1 MKTSKRLL
9 SILLMLTMLLSMF
22 TVMAAAAD
30 PCTHPN
36 MEDVAYKAPTC
47 TTDGCYAHKHC
58 PECGKD
64 FDKLGEPFYGT
75 VVIEKDPDA
84 HGNNLVPVKENP
96 ATCVAEGTQAY
107 YHCNA
112 CSKNFSDAA
121 GNNEITDLATVK
133 IPATG
138 HDKEFHA
145 AKDATCKTEGNIPYY
160 LCKNCNKKF
169 VDEAMTDEVPF
180 GAVTIICDPTNH
192 EDLKLVEAKAA
203 TCTKDGN
210 EAYYHCDA
218 CNKNFSDAAGR
229 NEIRDLTSVKI
240 SATGH
245 KLVQV
250 EGKDATCVHKGC
262 WAHQKCLECGQL
274 FNKLGEPWSGTTE
287 IEKDPTN
294 HEKLENVEAK
304 APTCTETGM
313 TAGSKCSACGVVL
326 KKQEVIPALGHD
338 LEHVAA
344 KEPTKTAT
352 GNIEY
357 WHCKRCDKYF
367 SDADGKN
374 EIKQADTVI
383 PQLKEEKHTLTI
395 AVEKVDGVVPGEV
408 QYAGKPYEMLEGL
421 QKGETRE
428 LTAVAKSGYQF
439 KEWKI
444 NGASVSDLKK
454 ATTTVTMD
462 DTDATITAEFVKK
475 TAPVDTFKLT
485 VEQVGDHG
493 TFKIRKKLDNGKW
506 GNWWTAADDGY
517 TSTEISNLKKGTSYQ
532 IKAVPGTNYE
542 ASWKVN
548 NKTATVDNDI
558 YTATINKNDISVEI
572 TFTKIDTKNLKLSVD
587 LDERHGKLK
596 YYDDD
601 EEKWVT
607 YDDEY
612 WTLSKG
618 DKVEFKAVPDS
629 GYKAVWQLGSGSK
642 TSATYY
648 DVTYRDMDGKNRTL
662 HVDFVKKSSSDVDDY
677 PTLTFDITGGKH
689 GTVYRGTREYEDGD
703 VISIKKN
710 DKMTFKAKADK
721 GYVAVWT
728 YKGDTYVGD
737 EYTVKMGANDAKLYV
752 EFMDKD
758 DIRLTE
764 LPFRDVS
771 KRDWYYDDV
780 VYVYRKGYM
789 DGMSSTRFG
798 GELNTTRGQIVTILW
813 RLTGEPRATK
823 RNPFT
828 DVSSSQYYYDA
839 ISWAYDAGVVDG
851 FDAHTFKPDQN
862 VTREQLAAI
871 LYRYAK
877 YMNLSTSGSAYLAK
891 YTDADKIANWA
902 YDAMAWANYR
912 GLINGTSAT
921 RIDPKGYATRAQI
934 AAILHRFAVEY
945 GA

>member
-1 MKTSKRLL
+1 
-9 SILLMLTMLLSMF
+9 MLTMLLSMF
-22 TVMAAAAD
+22 TVMASAD
-30 PCTHPN
+30 DP
-36 MEDVAYKAPTC
+36 EDLCMHVDEEFN
-47 TTDGCYAHKHC
+47 TT
-58 PECGKD
+58 
-64 FDKLGEPFYGT
+64 FT
-75 VVIEKDPDA
+75 I
-84 HGNNLVPVKENP
+84 
-96 ATCVAEGTQAY
+96 
-107 YHCNA
+107 
-112 CSKNFSDAA
+112 
-121 GNNEITDLATVK
+121 
-133 IPATG
+133 
-138 HDKEFHA
+138 FHA
-145 AKDATCKTEGNIPYY
+145 AATATCFQEGHVAYY
-160 LCKNCNKKF
+160 ECKMCPAEAIYDESSGKF
-169 VDEAMTDEVPF
+169 VVQTN
-180 GAVTIICDPTNH
+180 GVTKAKDPTNH
-192 EDLKLVEAKAA
+192 GGKLPKTPAQEPTCGASGNYEYYYCSGCNKYFKDEDGKNPFNGDVVRPATGKHTLEPVAAKDP
-203 TCTKDGN
+203 TCTKDGY
-210 EAYYHCDA
+210 EAYWVCSG
-218 CNKNFSDAAGR
+218 CKQKFSDAEG
-229 NEIRDLTSVKI
+229 KI
-240 SATGH
+240 KIDAPKVIEATGH
-245 KLVQV
+245 KIVPV
-250 EGKDATCVHKGC
+250 RGNPATCTDKGVKD
-262 WAHQKCLECGQL
+262 HYECARTGCGAL
-274 FNKLGEPWSGTTE
+274 FEDEAGTKPLTDKDVE
-287 IEKDPTN
+287 I
-294 HEKLENVEAK
+294 
-304 APTCTETGM
+304 
-313 TAGSKCSACGVVL
+313 SAT
-326 KKQEVIPALGHD
+326 GHD

-367 SDADGKN
+367 SDKDATA
-374 EIKQADTVI
+374 EIRKEDTVI

-395 AVEKVDGVVPGEV
+395 AVEKVNGAVPGEV

-444 NGASVSDLKK
+444 NGASVSDSKK

-462 DTDATITAEFVKK
+462 DTDATITAVFEK
-475 TAPVDTFKLT
+475 TATPVRYKLEIDRNNT
-485 VEQVGDHG
+485 KGSIEYRTWFGNKWSRWYTIEKNEYPLAIQGLQKGD
-493 TFKIRKKLDNGKW
+493 KI
-506 GNWWTAADDGY
+506 
-517 TSTEISNLKKGTSYQ
+517 Q
-532 IKAVPGTNYE
+532 IKAY
-542 ASWKVN
+542 
-548 NKTATVDNDI
+548 
-558 YTATINKNDISVEI
+558 
-572 TFTKIDTKNLKLSVD
+572 
-587 LDERHGKLK
+587 
-596 YYDDD
+596 
-601 EEKWVT
+601 
-607 YDDEY
+607 
-612 WTLSKG
+612 
-618 DKVEFKAVPDS
+618 PDS
-629 GYKAVWQLGSGSK
+629 GCVATWMIDRVIETVKDNTYTVTIDDADVSVYVMFQKKVNSDRELDLDISGWKYGEIEYRVNSGKKHTLTSNSYPFTLAEGDKITFYIDADSGYTAKWNLDKDSKSYSDEFTVRYKDIDEDGS
-642 TSATYY
+642 
-648 DVTYRDMDGKNRTL
+648 TL
-662 HVDFVKKSSSDVDDY
+662 HISFVKKSTIVDNDY

-737 EYTVKMGANDAKLYV
+737 EYTVKMGSKDAKLYV

-851 FDAHTFKPDQN
+851 FDARTFKPDQN

-891 YTDADKIANWA
+891 YKDADKIANWA

>member
-22 TVMAAAAD
+22 TVMASAAAA
-30 PCTHPN
+30 PCDGLHG
-36 MEDVAYKAPTC
+36 EADVEAGTAKEYPKRDATCKEGATPEYWECLKCGEYFWFDGNGKC
-47 TTDGCYAHKHC
+47 TTSPTA
-58 PECGKD
+58 PAATGK
-64 FDKLGEPFYGT
+64 
-75 VVIEKDPDA
+75 PDA
-84 HGNNLVPVKENP
+84 TKHQLRQVE
-96 ATCVAEGTQAY
+96 
-107 YHCNA
+107 
-112 CSKNFSDAA
+112 
-121 GNNEITDLATVK
+121 
-133 IPATG
+133 
-138 HDKEFHA
+138 
-145 AKDATCKTEGNIPYY
+145 AKDATCKEQGNIPYVICDVCGNMWRDMTLKDQITVVNTPIDTSKHKY
-160 LCKNCNKKF
+160 VPVAEKEETCTEDGNAAYSKCSVCGQVIDAEGKK
-169 VDEAMTDEVPF
+169 TDLL
-180 GAVTIICDPTNH
+180 AVTYP
-192 EDLKLVEAKAA
+192 KLGHKIVPARGNPA
-203 TCTKDGN
+203 TCTDKGVKDHYECARCGA
-210 EAYYHCDA
+210 EFADAYGKTPFTD
-218 CNKNFSDAAGR
+218 KEIPAAGHQ
-229 NEIRDLTSVKI
+229 LTETK
-240 SATGH
+240 A
-245 KLVQV
+245 V
-250 EGKDATCVHKGC
+250 E
-262 WAHQKCLECGQL
+262 
-274 FNKLGEPWSGTTE
+274 
-287 IEKDPTN
+287 
-294 HEKLENVEAK
+294 
-304 APTCTETGM
+304 PTCTENGTKAYW
-313 TAGSKCSACGVVL
+313 TCSVC
-326 KKQEVIPALGHD
+326 KKMFSDKKGTQEIERPETISALGHD

-367 SDADGKN
+367 SDKDGTT
-374 EIKQADTVI
+374 EIQKEDTVI
-383 PQLKEEKHTLTI
+383 PQLKEEKHVLTI
-395 AVEKVDGVVPGEV
+395 NVPKVDNKV
-408 QYAGKPYEMLEGL
+408 AGTVTYEGAELPKLEGL
-421 QKGETRE
+421 QNGDTRT
-428 LTAVAKSGYQF
+428 LVAEAKDGYEF
-439 KEWKI
+439 LKWEVT
-444 NGASVSDLKK
+444 GATVSSDTNT
-454 ATTTVTMD
+454 TTTVKMG
-462 DTDATITAEFVKK
+462 DTDATITAKFVKK

-506 GNWWTAADDGY
+506 GDWWTAADDGY

-710 DKMTFKAKADK
+710 DKMTFKAKTDK

-877 YMNLSTSGSAYLAK
+877 YMNLSTGGSAYLAK
-891 YTDADKIANWA
+891 YRDADKIANWA

>member
-1 MKTSKRLL
+1 
-9 SILLMLTMLLSMF
+9 MLTMLLSMF
-22 TVMAAAAD
+22 TVMASAD
-30 PCTHPN
+30 DP
-36 MEDVAYKAPTC
+36 EDLCMHVDEEFN
-47 TTDGCYAHKHC
+47 TT
-58 PECGKD
+58 
-64 FDKLGEPFYGT
+64 FT
-75 VVIEKDPDA
+75 I
-84 HGNNLVPVKENP
+84 
-96 ATCVAEGTQAY
+96 
-107 YHCNA
+107 
-112 CSKNFSDAA
+112 
-121 GNNEITDLATVK
+121 
-133 IPATG
+133 
-138 HDKEFHA
+138 FHA
-145 AKDATCKTEGNIPYY
+145 AATATCFQEGHVAYY
-160 LCKNCNKKF
+160 ECKMCPAEAIYDESSGKF
-169 VDEAMTDEVPF
+169 VVQTN
-180 GAVTIICDPTNH
+180 GVTKAKDPTNH
-192 EDLKLVEAKAA
+192 GGKLPKTPAQEPTCGASGNYEYYYCSGCNKYFKDEDGKNPFNGDVVRPATGKHTLEPVAAKDP
-203 TCTKDGN
+203 TCTKDGY
-210 EAYYHCDA
+210 EAYWVCSG
-218 CNKNFSDAAGR
+218 CKQKFSDAEG
-229 NEIRDLTSVKI
+229 KI
-240 SATGH
+240 KIDAPKVIEATGH
-245 KLVQV
+245 KIVPV
-250 EGKDATCVHKGC
+250 RGNPATCTDKGVKD
-262 WAHQKCLECGQL
+262 HYECARTGCGAL
-274 FNKLGEPWSGTTE
+274 FEDEAGTKPLTDKDVE
-287 IEKDPTN
+287 I
-294 HEKLENVEAK
+294 
-304 APTCTETGM
+304 
-313 TAGSKCSACGVVL
+313 SAT
-326 KKQEVIPALGHD
+326 GHD

-367 SDADGKN
+367 SDKDATA
-374 EIKQADTVI
+374 EIRKEDTVI

-395 AVEKVDGVVPGEV
+395 AVEKVNGAVPGEV
-408 QYAGKPYEMLEGL
+408 QYDGKPYEMLEGL

-444 NGASVSDLKK
+444 NGASVSDSKK

-462 DTDATITAEFVKK
+462 DTAATITAVFE
-475 TAPVDTFKLT
+475 
-485 VEQVGDHG
+485 
-493 TFKIRKKLDNGKW
+493 
-506 GNWWTAADDGY
+506 
-517 TSTEISNLKKGTSYQ
+517 
-532 IKAVPGTNYE
+532 
-542 ASWKVN
+542 
-548 NKTATVDNDI
+548 KTATPAE
-558 YTATINKNDISVEI
+558 YKL
-572 TFTKIDTKNLKLSVD
+572 KIDRNNTKGSISFRTKTGNRWGSWTTIKAKDYPYAIKDLKT
-587 LDERHGKLK
+587 G
-596 YYDDD
+596 
-601 EEKWVT
+601 T
-607 YDDEY
+607 
-612 WTLSKG
+612 
-618 DKVEFKAVPDS
+618 KVQIQATPDS
-629 GYKAVWQLGSGSK
+629 GYVATWMIDRVIETVKDNTYTVTIDDADVSVYVMFQKKISSDRELDLDISGWKHGEIKYRVNNGTKYTLKSSDYPFTLEEGDKITFYIDADSDYTAKWNLDKESKSYSDEFTVRYKDIDEDGS
-642 TSATYY
+642 
-648 DVTYRDMDGKNRTL
+648 TL
-662 HVDFVKKSSSDVDDY
+662 HISFVKKSTIVDNDY

-689 GTVYRGTREYEDGD
+689 GTVYRGTREYEHGD

-851 FDAHTFKPDQN
+851 FDAYTFKPDQN

-891 YTDADKIANWA
+891 YRDADKIANWA

>member
-1 MKTSKRLL
+1 MKKSKRLL
-9 SILLMLTMLLSMF
+9 SILLMLTMLVSMF
-22 TVMAAAAD
+22 TVMASAAD
-30 PCTHPN
+30 PCSH
-36 MEDVAYKAPTC
+36 
-47 TTDGCYAHKHC
+47 
-58 PECGKD
+58 
-64 FDKLGEPFYGT
+64 
-75 VVIEKDPDA
+75 
-84 HGNNLVPVKENP
+84 EN
-96 ATCVAEGTQAY
+96 
-107 YHCNA
+107 
-112 CSKNFSDAA
+112 
-121 GNNEITDLATVK
+121 
-133 IPATG
+133 
-138 HDKEFHA
+138 KEFYA
-145 AKDATCKTEGNIPYY
+145 AKDATCKTKGNIQYY
-160 LCKNCNKKF
+160 LCKDCGKKF
-169 VDEAMTDEVPF
+169 LNEAMTDEVPF
-180 GAVTIICDPTNH
+180 GAVTISCDPSNH
-192 EDLKLVEAKAA
+192 EDLQPVAAKAA
-203 TCTKDGN
+203 TCVDDGN
-210 EAYYHCDA
+210 QAYYHCYA
-218 CNKNFSDAAGR
+218 CNKNFSDAAGS
-229 NEIRDLTSVKI
+229 NEITDLTSVKI
-240 SATGH
+240 PATGH
-245 KLVQV
+245 TLVQV
-250 EGKDATCVHKGC
+250 EGKAATCVHKGC

-304 APTCTETGM
+304 APTCTETGL

-383 PQLKEEKHTLTI
+383 PQLKEEKYTLTI
-395 AVEKVDGVVPGEV
+395 AVEKVNGAVPGEV

-444 NGASVSDLKK
+444 NGASVSDSKK

-462 DTDATITAEFVKK
+462 DTNATITAVFEK
-475 TAPVDTFKLT
+475 TTTPARYKLEIDRNNT
-485 VEQVGDHG
+485 KGSIEYRTWFGNKWSRWYTIEKNEYPLAIQGLQKGD
-493 TFKIRKKLDNGKW
+493 KI
-506 GNWWTAADDGY
+506 
-517 TSTEISNLKKGTSYQ
+517 Q
-532 IKAVPGTNYE
+532 IKAY
-542 ASWKVN
+542 
-548 NKTATVDNDI
+548 
-558 YTATINKNDISVEI
+558 
-572 TFTKIDTKNLKLSVD
+572 
-587 LDERHGKLK
+587 
-596 YYDDD
+596 
-601 EEKWVT
+601 
-607 YDDEY
+607 
-612 WTLSKG
+612 
-618 DKVEFKAVPDS
+618 PDS
-629 GYKAVWQLGSGSK
+629 GCVATWMIDRVIETVKDNTYTVTIDDADVSVYIMFQKKVNSDRELNLDISGWKHGEIKYRVNNGTKYTLKSSDYPFTLEEGDKITFYIDADSGYTAKWNLDKDSKSYSDEFTVRYKDIDEDGS
-642 TSATYY
+642 
-648 DVTYRDMDGKNRTL
+648 TL
-662 HVDFVKKSSSDVDDY
+662 HISFVKKSTIVDNDY

-689 GTVYRGTREYEDGD
+689 GTVYRGTREYEHGD

-851 FDAHTFKPDQN
+851 FDAYTFKPDQN

-891 YTDADKIANWA
+891 YRDADKIANWA

>member
-22 TVMAAAAD
+22 TVMASADEPEEPCMHVDEEGNTTFTIFHAAATAT
-30 PCTHPN
+30 CFQEGH
-36 MEDVAYKAPTC
+36 VAYYECKMCPAEAIYDESIGRYEVQPNGVTKAKDPNNHGGKLPKTPAQEPTC
-47 TTDGCYAHKHC
+47 GASGNYEYYYCSGCKKYFKDEDGKN
-58 PECGKD
+58 
-64 FDKLGEPFYGT
+64 PFNGD
-75 VVIEKDPDA
+75 VVR
-84 HGNNLVPVKENP
+84 
-96 ATCVAEGTQAY
+96 
-107 YHCNA
+107 
-112 CSKNFSDAA
+112 
-121 GNNEITDLATVK
+121 
-133 IPATG
+133 PATG
-138 HDKEFHA
+138 KHTLEPVA
-145 AKDATCKTEGNIPYY
+145 AKDP
-160 LCKNCNKKF
+160 
-169 VDEAMTDEVPF
+169 
-180 GAVTIICDPTNH
+180 
-192 EDLKLVEAKAA
+192 
-203 TCTKDGN
+203 TCTKDGY
-210 EAYYHCDA
+210 EAYWKCSV
-218 CNKNFSDAAGR
+218 CKKMFSDEA
-229 NEIRDLTSVKI
+229 
-240 SATGH
+240 
-245 KLVQV
+245 
-250 EGKDATCVHKGC
+250 
-262 WAHQKCLECGQL
+262 
-274 FNKLGEPWSGTTE
+274 GTTE
-287 IEKDPTN
+287 ISAPVKREKMDHKIVPVRGN
-294 HEKLENVEAK
+294 PA
-304 APTCTETGM
+304 TCTDKGVKDHYECARTGCGALFEDE
-313 TAGSKCSACGVVL
+313 AGTKPLTDKDV
-326 KKQEVIPALGHD
+326 VIPATGHD

-421 QKGETRE
+421 QNGETRE
-428 LTAVAKSGYQF
+428 LTAVAKPGYQF
-439 KEWKI
+439 KKWKI
-444 NGASVSDLKK
+444 DGASASDLNT
-454 ATTTVTMD
+454 ATTTVTMGD
-462 DTDATITAEFVKK
+462 KNATITAVFEKK
-475 TAPVDTFKLT
+475 AASAEDYTLNIDRNNTKGSISFRTKT
-485 VEQVGDHG
+485 
-493 TFKIRKKLDNGKW
+493 
-506 GNWWTAADDGY
+506 GNRWSSWT
-517 TSTEISNLKKGTSYQ
+517 T
-532 IKAVPGTNYE
+532 IKAKDYPYAIKDLKTGT
-542 ASWKVN
+542 KVQIQ
-548 NKTATVDNDI
+548 AT
-558 YTATINKNDISVEI
+558 
-572 TFTKIDTKNLKLSVD
+572 
-587 LDERHGKLK
+587 
-596 YYDDD
+596 
-601 EEKWVT
+601 
-607 YDDEY
+607 
-612 WTLSKG
+612 
-618 DKVEFKAVPDS
+618 PDS
-629 GYKAVWQLGSGSK
+629 GYVATWMIDRVFETVKDNTYTVTIDDADVSVYVMFQKKISSDRELDLDISGWKYGEIEYRVNSGKKHTLTSNSYPFTLEEGDKITFYIDADSGYTAKWNLDKESKSYSDEFTVRYKDIDEDGS
-642 TSATYY
+642 
-648 DVTYRDMDGKNRTL
+648 TL
-662 HVDFVKKSSSDVDDY
+662 HISFVKKSTIIDNDY
-677 PTLTFDITGGKH
+677 PTLTFDITGAKH
-689 GTVYRGTREYEDGD
+689 GTVYRGTREYEHGD

-737 EYTVKMGANDAKLYV
+737 EYTVKMGASDAKLYV

-813 RLTGEPRATK
+813 RLTGEPRAT
-823 RNPFT
+823 RNNPFN
-828 DVSSSQYYYDA
+828 DVSSRQYYYDA

-851 FDAHTFKPDQN
+851 FDARTFKPDQN

-891 YTDADKIANWA
+891 YKDADKIANWA

>member
-1 MKTSKRLL
+1 
-9 SILLMLTMLLSMF
+9 MLTMLLSMF
-22 TVMAAAAD
+22 TVMASAD
-30 PCTHPN
+30 DP
-36 MEDVAYKAPTC
+36 EDLCMHVDEEFN
-47 TTDGCYAHKHC
+47 TT
-58 PECGKD
+58 
-64 FDKLGEPFYGT
+64 FT
-75 VVIEKDPDA
+75 I
-84 HGNNLVPVKENP
+84 
-96 ATCVAEGTQAY
+96 
-107 YHCNA
+107 
-112 CSKNFSDAA
+112 
-121 GNNEITDLATVK
+121 
-133 IPATG
+133 
-138 HDKEFHA
+138 FHA
-145 AKDATCKTEGNIPYY
+145 AATATCFQEGHVAYY
-160 LCKNCNKKF
+160 ECKMCPAEAIYDESSGKF
-169 VDEAMTDEVPF
+169 VVQTN
-180 GAVTIICDPTNH
+180 GVTKAKDPTNH
-192 EDLKLVEAKAA
+192 GGKLPKTPAQEPTCGASGNYEYYYCSGCNKYFKDEDGKNPFNGDVVRPATGKHTLEPVAAKDP
-203 TCTKDGN
+203 TCTKDGY
-210 EAYYHCDA
+210 EAYWVCSG
-218 CNKNFSDAAGR
+218 CKQKFSDAEG
-229 NEIRDLTSVKI
+229 KI
-240 SATGH
+240 KIDAPKVIEATGH
-245 KLVQV
+245 KIVPV
-250 EGKDATCVHKGC
+250 RGNPATCTDKGVKD
-262 WAHQKCLECGQL
+262 HYECARTGCGAL
-274 FNKLGEPWSGTTE
+274 FEDEAGTKPLTDKDVE
-287 IEKDPTN
+287 I
-294 HEKLENVEAK
+294 
-304 APTCTETGM
+304 
-313 TAGSKCSACGVVL
+313 SAT
-326 KKQEVIPALGHD
+326 GHD

-367 SDADGKN
+367 SDKDATA
-374 EIKQADTVI
+374 EIRKEDTVI

-395 AVEKVDGVVPGEV
+395 AVEKVNGAVPGEV

-444 NGASVSDLKK
+444 NGASVSDSKK

-462 DTDATITAEFVKK
+462 DTAATITAVFEK
-475 TAPVDTFKLT
+475 TATPARYKLEIDRNNT
-485 VEQVGDHG
+485 KGSIEYRTWFGNKWSRWYTIEKNEYPLAIQGLQKGD
-493 TFKIRKKLDNGKW
+493 KI
-506 GNWWTAADDGY
+506 
-517 TSTEISNLKKGTSYQ
+517 Q
-532 IKAVPGTNYE
+532 IKAY
-542 ASWKVN
+542 
-548 NKTATVDNDI
+548 
-558 YTATINKNDISVEI
+558 
-572 TFTKIDTKNLKLSVD
+572 
-587 LDERHGKLK
+587 
-596 YYDDD
+596 
-601 EEKWVT
+601 
-607 YDDEY
+607 
-612 WTLSKG
+612 
-618 DKVEFKAVPDS
+618 PDS
-629 GYKAVWQLGSGSK
+629 GYVATWMIDRVIETVKDNTYTVTIDDADVSVYVMFQKKISSDRELDLDISGWKHGEIKYRVNNGTKYTLKSSDYPFTLEEGDKITFYIDADSDYTAKWNLDKESKSYSDEFTVRYKDIDEDGS
-642 TSATYY
+642 
-648 DVTYRDMDGKNRTL
+648 TL
-662 HVDFVKKSSSDVDDY
+662 HISFVKKSTIVDNDY

-737 EYTVKMGANDAKLYV
+737 EYTVKMGSKDAKLYV

-851 FDAHTFKPDQN
+851 FDARTFKPDQN

-891 YTDADKIANWA
+891 YKDADKIANWA

>member
-22 TVMAAAAD
+22 TVMASAD
-30 PCTHPN
+30 DP
-36 MEDVAYKAPTC
+36 EDLCMHVDEEFN
-47 TTDGCYAHKHC
+47 TT
-58 PECGKD
+58 
-64 FDKLGEPFYGT
+64 FT
-75 VVIEKDPDA
+75 I
-84 HGNNLVPVKENP
+84 
-96 ATCVAEGTQAY
+96 
-107 YHCNA
+107 
-112 CSKNFSDAA
+112 
-121 GNNEITDLATVK
+121 
-133 IPATG
+133 
-138 HDKEFHA
+138 FHA
-145 AKDATCKTEGNIPYY
+145 AATATCFQEGHVAYY
-160 LCKNCNKKF
+160 ECKMCPAEAIYDESSGKF
-169 VDEAMTDEVPF
+169 VVQTN
-180 GAVTIICDPTNH
+180 GVTKAKDPTNH
-192 EDLKLVEAKAA
+192 GGKLPKTPAQEPTCGASGNYEYYYCSGCNKYFKDEDGKNPFNGDVVRPATGKHTLEPVAAKDP
-203 TCTKDGN
+203 TCTKDGY
-210 EAYYHCDA
+210 EAYWVCSG
-218 CNKNFSDAAGR
+218 CKQKFSDAEG
-229 NEIRDLTSVKI
+229 KI
-240 SATGH
+240 KIDAPKVIEATGH
-245 KLVQV
+245 KIVPV
-250 EGKDATCVHKGC
+250 RGNPATCTDKGVKD
-262 WAHQKCLECGQL
+262 HYECARTGCGAL
-274 FNKLGEPWSGTTE
+274 FEDEAGTKPLTDKDVE
-287 IEKDPTN
+287 I
-294 HEKLENVEAK
+294 
-304 APTCTETGM
+304 
-313 TAGSKCSACGVVL
+313 SAT
-326 KKQEVIPALGHD
+326 GHD

-367 SDADGKN
+367 SDKDATA
-374 EIKQADTVI
+374 EIRKEDTVI

-395 AVEKVDGVVPGEV
+395 AVEKVNGAVPGEV

-444 NGASVSDLKK
+444 NDASVSDSKK

-462 DTDATITAEFVKK
+462 DTDATITAVFEK
-475 TAPVDTFKLT
+475 TATPARYKLEIDRNNT
-485 VEQVGDHG
+485 KGSIEYRTWFGNKWSRWYTIEKNEYPLAIQGLQKGD
-493 TFKIRKKLDNGKW
+493 KI
-506 GNWWTAADDGY
+506 
-517 TSTEISNLKKGTSYQ
+517 Q
-532 IKAVPGTNYE
+532 IKAY
-542 ASWKVN
+542 
-548 NKTATVDNDI
+548 
-558 YTATINKNDISVEI
+558 
-572 TFTKIDTKNLKLSVD
+572 
-587 LDERHGKLK
+587 
-596 YYDDD
+596 
-601 EEKWVT
+601 
-607 YDDEY
+607 
-612 WTLSKG
+612 
-618 DKVEFKAVPDS
+618 PDS
-629 GYKAVWQLGSGSK
+629 GCVATWMIDRVIETVKDNTYTVTIDDADVSVYVMFQKKISSDLELDLDISGWKHGEIKYRVNNGTKYTLKSSDYPFTLEEGDKITFYIDADSGYTAKWNLDKESKSYSDEFTVRYKDIDEDGS
-642 TSATYY
+642 
-648 DVTYRDMDGKNRTL
+648 TL
-662 HVDFVKKSSSDVDDY
+662 HISFVKKSTIVDNDY

-689 GTVYRGTREYEDGD
+689 GTVYRGTREYEHGD

-851 FDAHTFKPDQN
+851 FDARTFKPDQN

-891 YTDADKIANWA
+891 YRDADKIANWA

>member
-22 TVMAAAAD
+22 TVMASAD
-30 PCTHPN
+30 EPCTHPN

-47 TTDGCYAHKHC
+47 TTDGCYKHKHC
-58 PECGKD
+58 PDCGKD
-64 FDKLGEPFYGT
+64 FDEMGDPFPGT
-75 VVIEKDPDA
+75 FVIKKDPT
-84 HGNNLVPVKENP
+84 K
-96 ATCVAEGTQAY
+96 
-107 YHCNA
+107 
-112 CSKNFSDAA
+112 
-121 GNNEITDLATVK
+121 
-133 IPATG
+133 
-138 HDKEFHA
+138 
-145 AKDATCKTEGNIPYY
+145 
-160 LCKNCNKKF
+160 
-169 VDEAMTDEVPF
+169 
-180 GAVTIICDPTNH
+180 H
-192 EDLKLVEAKAA
+192 EKLEKVEAKDP
-203 TCTKDGN
+203 TCKKDGN
-210 EAYYHCDA
+210 EAYSYCSA
-218 CNKNFSDAAGR
+218 CKKYYDAAG
-229 NEIRDLTSVKI
+229 NETTLEAVTLK
-240 SATGH
+240 ANEKAH
-245 KLVQV
+245 KLVKV
-250 EGKDATCVHKGC
+250 NGKAATCAHEGC
-262 WAHQKCLECGQL
+262 WEHQQCSECGKL
-274 FNKLGEPWSGTTE
+274 FDKMGDSFPGTFV
-287 IEKDPTN
+287 IKKDPAN
-294 HEKLENVEAK
+294 HEDLQPVAEK
-304 APTCTETGM
+304 AATCTNDGNE
-313 TAGSKCSACGVVL
+313 AYSYCSACGKYYDADGKETTLDAVTL
-326 KKQEVIPALGHD
+326 DATGHTMKYHPAIPADCTKRGTKEYWECEKCGNKYSDEQGSKEITKVVDPQRPHD
-338 LEHVAA
+338 MEKIPAKAA
-344 KEPTKTAT
+344 TTEAP

-357 WHCKRCDKYF
+357 YKCKTCRKCFK
-367 SDADGKN
+367 DGQGITSIEEK
-374 EIKQADTVI
+374 DTVI
-383 PQLKEEKHTLTI
+383 PQLEEEKHVLTI
-395 AVEKVDGVVPGEV
+395 NVPKVDNKV
-408 QYAGKPYEMLEGL
+408 AGTVTYEGAELPKLEGL
-421 QKGETRE
+421 QNGDTRT
-428 LTAVAKSGYQF
+428 LVAEAKDGYEF
-439 KEWKI
+439 LKWEVT
-444 NGASVSDLKK
+444 GATVSSDTNT
-454 ATTTVTMD
+454 TTTVKMG
-462 DTDATITAEFVKK
+462 DTDATITAKFVKK

-710 DKMTFKAKADK
+710 DKMTFKAKTDK

-728 YKGDTYVGD
+728 YKGESYVGD
-737 EYTVKMGANDAKLYV
+737 EFTVKMGSKDAKLYV

-891 YTDADKIANWA
+891 YKDADKIANWA

>member
-1 MKTSKRLL
+1 MKKSKRLL
-9 SILLMLTMLLSMF
+9 SILLMLTMLVSMF
-22 TVMAAAAD
+22 TVMASAAD
-30 PCTHPN
+30 PCSH
-36 MEDVAYKAPTC
+36 
-47 TTDGCYAHKHC
+47 
-58 PECGKD
+58 
-64 FDKLGEPFYGT
+64 
-75 VVIEKDPDA
+75 
-84 HGNNLVPVKENP
+84 EN
-96 ATCVAEGTQAY
+96 
-107 YHCNA
+107 
-112 CSKNFSDAA
+112 
-121 GNNEITDLATVK
+121 
-133 IPATG
+133 
-138 HDKEFHA
+138 KEFYA
-145 AKDATCKTEGNIPYY
+145 AKDATCKTKGNIQYY
-160 LCKNCNKKF
+160 LCKDCGKKF
-169 VDEAMTDEVPF
+169 LNEAMTDEVPF
-180 GAVTIICDPTNH
+180 GAVTISCDPSNH
-192 EDLKLVEAKAA
+192 EDLQPVAAKAA
-203 TCTKDGN
+203 TCVDDGN
-210 EAYYHCDA
+210 QAYYHCYA
-218 CNKNFSDAAGR
+218 CNKNFSDAAGS
-229 NEIRDLTSVKI
+229 NEITDLTSVKI
-240 SATGH
+240 PATGH
-245 KLVQV
+245 TLVQV

-304 APTCTETGM
+304 APTCTETGL

-367 SDADGKN
+367 SDKDATA
-374 EIKQADTVI
+374 EIRKEDTVI

-395 AVEKVDGVVPGEV
+395 AVEKVNGAVPGEV

-444 NGASVSDLKK
+444 NGASVSDSKK

-462 DTDATITAEFVKK
+462 DTAATITAVFE
-475 TAPVDTFKLT
+475 
-485 VEQVGDHG
+485 
-493 TFKIRKKLDNGKW
+493 
-506 GNWWTAADDGY
+506 
-517 TSTEISNLKKGTSYQ
+517 
-532 IKAVPGTNYE
+532 
-542 ASWKVN
+542 
-548 NKTATVDNDI
+548 KTATPAE
-558 YTATINKNDISVEI
+558 YKL
-572 TFTKIDTKNLKLSVD
+572 KIDRNNTKGSISFRTKTGNRWGSWTTIKAKDYPYAIKDLKT
-587 LDERHGKLK
+587 G
-596 YYDDD
+596 
-601 EEKWVT
+601 T
-607 YDDEY
+607 
-612 WTLSKG
+612 
-618 DKVEFKAVPDS
+618 KVQIQATPDS
-629 GYKAVWQLGSGSK
+629 GYVATWMIDRVIETVKDNTYTVTIDDADVSVYVMFQKKISSDRELDLDISGWKHGEIKYRVNNGTKYTLKSSDYPFTLEEGDKITFYIDADSDYTAKWNLDKESKSYSDEFTVRYKDIDEDGS
-642 TSATYY
+642 
-648 DVTYRDMDGKNRTL
+648 TL
-662 HVDFVKKSSSDVDDY
+662 HISFVKKSTIVDNDY

-737 EYTVKMGANDAKLYV
+737 EYTVKMGSKDAKLYV

-851 FDAHTFKPDQN
+851 FDARTFKPDQN

-891 YTDADKIANWA
+891 YKDADKIANWA

>member
-22 TVMAAAAD
+22 TVMASAD
-30 PCTHPN
+30 DP
-36 MEDVAYKAPTC
+36 EDLCMHVDEEFN
-47 TTDGCYAHKHC
+47 TT
-58 PECGKD
+58 
-64 FDKLGEPFYGT
+64 FT
-75 VVIEKDPDA
+75 I
-84 HGNNLVPVKENP
+84 
-96 ATCVAEGTQAY
+96 
-107 YHCNA
+107 
-112 CSKNFSDAA
+112 
-121 GNNEITDLATVK
+121 
-133 IPATG
+133 
-138 HDKEFHA
+138 FHA
-145 AKDATCKTEGNIPYY
+145 AATATCFQEGHVAYY
-160 LCKNCNKKF
+160 ECKMCPAEAIYDESSGKF
-169 VDEAMTDEVPF
+169 VVQTN
-180 GAVTIICDPTNH
+180 GVTKAKDPTNH
-192 EDLKLVEAKAA
+192 GGKLPKTPAQEPTCGASGNYEYYYCSGCNKYFKDEDGKNPFNGDVVRPATGKHTLEPVAAKDP
-203 TCTKDGN
+203 TCTKDGY
-210 EAYYHCDA
+210 EAYWVCSG
-218 CNKNFSDAAGR
+218 CKQKFSDAEG
-229 NEIRDLTSVKI
+229 KI
-240 SATGH
+240 KIDAPKVIEATGH
-245 KLVQV
+245 KIVPV
-250 EGKDATCVHKGC
+250 RGNPATCTDKGVKD
-262 WAHQKCLECGQL
+262 HYECARTGCGAL
-274 FNKLGEPWSGTTE
+274 FEDEAGTKPLTDKDVE
-287 IEKDPTN
+287 I
-294 HEKLENVEAK
+294 
-304 APTCTETGM
+304 
-313 TAGSKCSACGVVL
+313 SAT
-326 KKQEVIPALGHD
+326 GHD

-367 SDADGKN
+367 SDKDATA
-374 EIKQADTVI
+374 EIRKEDTVI

-395 AVEKVDGVVPGEV
+395 AVEKVNGAVPGEV

-444 NGASVSDLKK
+444 NGASVSDSKK

-462 DTDATITAEFVKK
+462 DTAATITAVFE
-475 TAPVDTFKLT
+475 
-485 VEQVGDHG
+485 
-493 TFKIRKKLDNGKW
+493 
-506 GNWWTAADDGY
+506 
-517 TSTEISNLKKGTSYQ
+517 
-532 IKAVPGTNYE
+532 
-542 ASWKVN
+542 
-548 NKTATVDNDI
+548 KTATPAE
-558 YTATINKNDISVEI
+558 YKL
-572 TFTKIDTKNLKLSVD
+572 KIDRNNTKGSISFRTKTGNRWGSWTTIKAKDYPYAIKDLKT
-587 LDERHGKLK
+587 G
-596 YYDDD
+596 
-601 EEKWVT
+601 T
-607 YDDEY
+607 
-612 WTLSKG
+612 
-618 DKVEFKAVPDS
+618 KVQIQATPDS
-629 GYKAVWQLGSGSK
+629 GYVATWMIDRVIETVKDNTYTVTIDDADVSVYVMFQKKISSDRELDLDISGWKHGEIKYRVNNGTKYTLKSSDYPFTLAEGDKITFYIDADSDYTAKWNLDKESKSYSDEFTIRYKDIDEDGS
-642 TSATYY
+642 
-648 DVTYRDMDGKNRTL
+648 TL
-662 HVDFVKKSSSDVDDY
+662 HISFVKKSTIVDNDY

-689 GTVYRGTREYEDGD
+689 GTVYRGTREYEHGD

-851 FDAHTFKPDQN
+851 FDAYTFKPDQN

-891 YTDADKIANWA
+891 YRDADKIANWA

>member
-1 MKTSKRLL
+1 
-9 SILLMLTMLLSMF
+9 MLTMLLSMF
-22 TVMAAAAD
+22 TVMASAD
-30 PCTHPN
+30 DP
-36 MEDVAYKAPTC
+36 EDLCMHVDEEFN
-47 TTDGCYAHKHC
+47 TT
-58 PECGKD
+58 
-64 FDKLGEPFYGT
+64 FT
-75 VVIEKDPDA
+75 I
-84 HGNNLVPVKENP
+84 
-96 ATCVAEGTQAY
+96 
-107 YHCNA
+107 
-112 CSKNFSDAA
+112 
-121 GNNEITDLATVK
+121 
-133 IPATG
+133 
-138 HDKEFHA
+138 FHA
-145 AKDATCKTEGNIPYY
+145 AATATCFQEGHVAYY
-160 LCKNCNKKF
+160 ECKMCPAEAIYDESSGKF
-169 VDEAMTDEVPF
+169 VVQTN
-180 GAVTIICDPTNH
+180 GVTKAKDPTNH
-192 EDLKLVEAKAA
+192 GGKLPKTPAQEPTCGASGNYEYYYCSGCNKYFKDEDGKNPFNGDVVRPATGKHTLEPVAAKDP
-203 TCTKDGN
+203 TCTKDGY
-210 EAYYHCDA
+210 EAYWVCSG
-218 CNKNFSDAAGR
+218 CKQKFSDAEG
-229 NEIRDLTSVKI
+229 KI
-240 SATGH
+240 KIDAPKVIEATGH
-245 KLVQV
+245 KIVPV
-250 EGKDATCVHKGC
+250 RGNPATCTDKGVKD
-262 WAHQKCLECGQL
+262 HYECARTGCGAL
-274 FNKLGEPWSGTTE
+274 FEDEAGTKPLTDKDVE
-287 IEKDPTN
+287 I
-294 HEKLENVEAK
+294 
-304 APTCTETGM
+304 
-313 TAGSKCSACGVVL
+313 SAT
-326 KKQEVIPALGHD
+326 GHD

-367 SDADGKN
+367 SDKDATA
-374 EIKQADTVI
+374 EIRKEDTVI

-395 AVEKVDGVVPGEV
+395 AVEKVNGAVPGEV

-444 NGASVSDLKK
+444 NGASVSDSKK

-462 DTDATITAEFVKK
+462 DTAATITAVFE
-475 TAPVDTFKLT
+475 
-485 VEQVGDHG
+485 
-493 TFKIRKKLDNGKW
+493 
-506 GNWWTAADDGY
+506 
-517 TSTEISNLKKGTSYQ
+517 
-532 IKAVPGTNYE
+532 
-542 ASWKVN
+542 
-548 NKTATVDNDI
+548 KTATPAE
-558 YTATINKNDISVEI
+558 YKL
-572 TFTKIDTKNLKLSVD
+572 KIDRNNTKGSISFRTKTGNRWGSWTTIKAKDYPYAIKDLKT
-587 LDERHGKLK
+587 G
-596 YYDDD
+596 
-601 EEKWVT
+601 T
-607 YDDEY
+607 
-612 WTLSKG
+612 
-618 DKVEFKAVPDS
+618 KVQIQATPDS
-629 GYKAVWQLGSGSK
+629 GYVATWMIDRVIETVKDNTYTVTIDDADVSVYVMFQKKISSDRELDLDISGWKHGEIKYRVNNGTKYTLKSSDYPFTLEEGDKITFYIDADSDYTAKWNLDKESKSYSDEFTVRYKDIDEDGS
-642 TSATYY
+642 
-648 DVTYRDMDGKNRTL
+648 TL
-662 HVDFVKKSSSDVDDY
+662 HISFVKKSTIVDNDY

-851 FDAHTFKPDQN
+851 FDARTFKPDQN

-891 YTDADKIANWA
+891 YRDADKIANWA

>member
-1 MKTSKRLL
+1 MKKSKRLL
-9 SILLMLTMLLSMF
+9 SILLMLTMLVSMF
-22 TVMAAAAD
+22 TVMASAAD
-30 PCTHPN
+30 PCSH
-36 MEDVAYKAPTC
+36 
-47 TTDGCYAHKHC
+47 
-58 PECGKD
+58 
-64 FDKLGEPFYGT
+64 
-75 VVIEKDPDA
+75 
-84 HGNNLVPVKENP
+84 EN
-96 ATCVAEGTQAY
+96 
-107 YHCNA
+107 
-112 CSKNFSDAA
+112 
-121 GNNEITDLATVK
+121 
-133 IPATG
+133 
-138 HDKEFHA
+138 KEFYA
-145 AKDATCKTEGNIPYY
+145 AKDATCKTKGNIQYY
-160 LCKNCNKKF
+160 LCKDCGKKF
-169 VDEAMTDEVPF
+169 LNEAMTDEVPF
-180 GAVTIICDPTNH
+180 AAVTISCDPSNH
-192 EDLKLVEAKAA
+192 EDLQPVAAKAA
-203 TCTKDGN
+203 TCVDDGN
-210 EAYYHCDA
+210 QAYYHCYA
-218 CNKNFSDAAGR
+218 CNKNFSDAAGS
-229 NEIRDLTSVKI
+229 NEITDLTSVKI
-240 SATGH
+240 PATGH
-245 KLVQV
+245 TLVQV
-250 EGKDATCVHKGC
+250 EGKAATCVHKGC

-304 APTCTETGM
+304 APTCTETGL

-383 PQLKEEKHTLTI
+383 PQLKEEKYTLTI
-395 AVEKVDGVVPGEV
+395 AVEKVNGAVPGEV

-444 NGASVSDLKK
+444 NGASVSDSKK

-462 DTDATITAEFVKK
+462 DTAATITAVFE
-475 TAPVDTFKLT
+475 
-485 VEQVGDHG
+485 
-493 TFKIRKKLDNGKW
+493 
-506 GNWWTAADDGY
+506 
-517 TSTEISNLKKGTSYQ
+517 
-532 IKAVPGTNYE
+532 
-542 ASWKVN
+542 
-548 NKTATVDNDI
+548 KTATPAE
-558 YTATINKNDISVEI
+558 YKL
-572 TFTKIDTKNLKLSVD
+572 KIDRNNTKGSISFRTKTGNRWGSWTTIKAKDYPYAIKDLKT
-587 LDERHGKLK
+587 G
-596 YYDDD
+596 
-601 EEKWVT
+601 T
-607 YDDEY
+607 
-612 WTLSKG
+612 
-618 DKVEFKAVPDS
+618 KVQIQATPDS
-629 GYKAVWQLGSGSK
+629 GYVATWMIDRVIETVKDNTYTVTIDDADVSVYVMFQKKISSDRELDLDISGWKHGEIKYRVNNGTKYTLKSSDYPFTLEEGDKITFYIDADSDYTAKWNLDKESKSYSDEFTVRYKDIDEDGS
-642 TSATYY
+642 
-648 DVTYRDMDGKNRTL
+648 TL
-662 HVDFVKKSSSDVDDY
+662 HISFVKKSTIVDNDY

-737 EYTVKMGANDAKLYV
+737 EYTVKMGSKDAKLYV

-851 FDAHTFKPDQN
+851 FDARTFKPDQN

-891 YTDADKIANWA
+891 YKDADKIANWA

>member
-1 MKTSKRLL
+1 
-9 SILLMLTMLLSMF
+9 MLTMLVSMF
-22 TVMAAAAD
+22 TVMASAETVGS
-30 PCTHPN
+30 CTH
-36 MEDVAYKAPTC
+36 EDEVGKTTYTYHEAEEATC
-47 TTDGCYAHKHC
+47 T
-58 PECGKD
+58 
-64 FDKLGEPFYGT
+64 
-75 VVIEKDPDA
+75 
-84 HGNNLVPVKENP
+84 KEGHN
-96 ATCVAEGTQAY
+96 EY
-107 YHCNA
+107 WL
-112 CSKNFSDAA
+112 CSK
-121 GNNEITDLATVK
+121 
-133 IPATG
+133 
-138 HDKEFHA
+138 
-145 AKDATCKTEGNIPYY
+145 C
-160 LCKNCNKKF
+160 
-169 VDEAMTDEVPF
+169 
-180 GAVTIICDPTNH
+180 GAVAIYNASLERYEVQSNGIPKTPIAPTNH
-192 EDLKLVEAKAA
+192 KDLQPVAAKAA

-218 CNKNFSDAAGR
+218 CKKNFSDAAGTK
-229 NEIRDLTSVKI
+229 EITNLETVKI
-240 SATGH
+240 PATGH
-245 KLVQV
+245 TLVQV
-250 EGKDATCVHKGC
+250 EGKAATCVHKGC

-304 APTCTETGM
+304 APTCTETGL

-395 AVEKVDGVVPGEV
+395 AVEKVNGAVPGEV

-444 NGASVSDLKK
+444 NGASVSDSKK

-462 DTDATITAEFVKK
+462 DTDATITAVFEK
-475 TAPVDTFKLT
+475 TTTPARYKLEIDRNNT
-485 VEQVGDHG
+485 KGSIKYRAWLGNRWSSWSTIEDDNYPLAIQGLQKGD
-493 TFKIRKKLDNGKW
+493 KI
-506 GNWWTAADDGY
+506 
-517 TSTEISNLKKGTSYQ
+517 Q
-532 IKAVPGTNYE
+532 IKALPNSGYVATWMIDRVFETVKDNTYTVTIDDADVSVYVMFQKKISSDRELDLDISG
-542 ASWKVN
+542 WKHGEIKYRVN
-548 NKTATVDNDI
+548 NGTKYTLTSSDYPFTLEEGDKITFYIDADSD
-558 YTATINKNDISVEI
+558 YTAKWNLDKDSKSYSDEFTVRYKDI
-572 TFTKIDTKNLKLSVD
+572 
-587 LDERHGKLK
+587 DE
-596 YYDDD
+596 D
-601 EEKWVT
+601 
-607 YDDEY
+607 
-612 WTLSKG
+612 
-618 DKVEFKAVPDS
+618 
-629 GYKAVWQLGSGSK
+629 GS
-642 TSATYY
+642 
-648 DVTYRDMDGKNRTL
+648 TL
-662 HVDFVKKSSSDVDDY
+662 HISFVKKSTIVDNDY

-728 YKGDTYVGD
+728 YKGESYVGD
-737 EYTVKMGANDAKLYV
+737 EFTVKMGSKDAKLYV

-851 FDAHTFKPDQN
+851 FDARTFKPDQN

>member
-1 MKTSKRLL
+1 
-9 SILLMLTMLLSMF
+9 MLTMLLSMF
-22 TVMAAAAD
+22 TVMASAAAA
-30 PCTHPN
+30 PCDGLHG
-36 MEDVAYKAPTC
+36 EADVEAGTAKEYPKRDATCKEGATPEYWECLKCGEYFWFDGNGKC
-47 TTDGCYAHKHC
+47 TTSPTA
-58 PECGKD
+58 
-64 FDKLGEPFYGT
+64 
-75 VVIEKDPDA
+75 
-84 HGNNLVPVKENP
+84 P
-96 ATCVAEGTQAY
+96 A
-107 YHCNA
+107 
-112 CSKNFSDAA
+112 
-121 GNNEITDLATVK
+121 
-133 IPATG
+133 ATG
-138 HDKEFHA
+138 KPYATKHQLRQVE
-145 AKDATCKTEGNIPYY
+145 AKDATCKEQGNIPYVICDVCGNMWRDMTLKDQITVVNTPIDTSKHKY
-160 LCKNCNKKF
+160 VPVAEKEETCTEDGNAAYSKCSVCGQVIDAEGKK
-169 VDEAMTDEVPF
+169 TDLL
-180 GAVTIICDPTNH
+180 AVTYP
-192 EDLKLVEAKAA
+192 KLGHKIVPARGNPA
-203 TCTKDGN
+203 TCTDKGVKDHYECARCGA
-210 EAYYHCDA
+210 EFADAYGKTPFTD
-218 CNKNFSDAAGR
+218 KEIPAAGHQ
-229 NEIRDLTSVKI
+229 LTETK
-240 SATGH
+240 A
-245 KLVQV
+245 V
-250 EGKDATCVHKGC
+250 E
-262 WAHQKCLECGQL
+262 
-274 FNKLGEPWSGTTE
+274 
-287 IEKDPTN
+287 
-294 HEKLENVEAK
+294 
-304 APTCTETGM
+304 PTCTENGTKAYW
-313 TAGSKCSACGVVL
+313 TCSVC
-326 KKQEVIPALGHD
+326 KKMFSDKKGTQEIERPETISALGHD

-367 SDADGKN
+367 SDKDGTT
-374 EIKQADTVI
+374 EIQKEDTVI
-383 PQLKEEKHTLTI
+383 PQLKEEKHVLTI
-395 AVEKVDGVVPGEV
+395 NVPKVDNKV
-408 QYAGKPYEMLEGL
+408 AGTVTYEGAELPKLEGL
-421 QKGETRE
+421 QNGDTRT
-428 LTAVAKSGYQF
+428 LVAEAKAGYEF
-439 KEWKI
+439 LKWEVT
-444 NGASVSDLKK
+444 GATVSSDTNT
-454 ATTTVTMD
+454 TTTVKMG
-462 DTDATITAEFVKK
+462 DTDATITAKFVKK

-506 GNWWTAADDGY
+506 GDWWTAADDDS
-517 TSTEISNLKKGTSYQ
+517 TSIEISNLKKGTSYQ

-710 DKMTFKAKADK
+710 DKMTFKAKTDK

-728 YKGDTYVGD
+728 YKGESYVGD
-737 EYTVKMGANDAKLYV
+737 EFTVKMGSKDAKLYV

-891 YTDADKIANWA
+891 YRDADKIANWA

>member
-22 TVMAAAAD
+22 TVMASADEPEDSCMHVDEELNTTFTIFHAAATAT
-30 PCTHPN
+30 CYQEGH
-36 MEDVAYKAPTC
+36 VAYYECKMCHAEAIYDESSGKFIVQTNGVTKAKDPTNHGGKLPKTPAQEPTCGASGNYEYYYCSGCNKYFKDEDGKTPFNGDVVRPATGKHTLESVAAKDPTC
-47 TTDGCYAHKHC
+47 TEDGYEAYWKCSVCKKMFSDEAGTTEISAPVKREKMDHK
-58 PECGKD
+58 
-64 FDKLGEPFYGT
+64 
-75 VVIEKDPDA
+75 I
-84 HGNNLVPVKENP
+84 VPVRGNP
-96 ATCVAEGTQAY
+96 ATCTDKGVKDHYECARTGCGALFEDEAGT
-107 YHCNA
+107 
-112 CSKNFSDAA
+112 KPL
-121 GNNEITDLATVK
+121 TDKDVV

-138 HDKEFHA
+138 HK
-145 AKDATCKTEGNIPYY
+145 
-160 LCKNCNKKF
+160 LKK
-169 VDEAMTDEVPF
+169 
-180 GAVTIICDPTNH
+180 
-192 EDLKLVEAKAA
+192 
-203 TCTKDGN
+203 
-210 EAYYHCDA
+210 
-218 CNKNFSDAAGR
+218 
-229 NEIRDLTSVKI
+229 
-240 SATGH
+240 
-245 KLVQV
+245 
-250 EGKDATCVHKGC
+250 
-262 WAHQKCLECGQL
+262 
-274 FNKLGEPWSGTTE
+274 
-287 IEKDPTN
+287 
-294 HEKLENVEAK
+294 VEAK
-304 APTCTETGM
+304 APTQTE
-313 TAGSKCSACGVVL
+313 
-326 KKQEVIPALGHD
+326 E
-338 LEHVAA
+338 
-344 KEPTKTAT
+344 

-357 WHCKRCDKYF
+357 WYCEKCDKYF
-367 SDADGKN
+367 SDKDATA
-374 EIKQADTVI
+374 EIRKEDTVI

-395 AVEKVDGVVPGEV
+395 AVEKVNGAVPGEV

-421 QKGETRE
+421 QNGETRE
-428 LTAVAKSGYQF
+428 LTAVAKPGYQF

-444 NGASVSDLKK
+444 NDASVSAPKK
-454 ATTTVTMD
+454 ATTTVTMGD
-462 DTDATITAEFVKK
+462 KDATITAVFVKK

-710 DKMTFKAKADK
+710 DKMTFKAKTDK

-758 DIRLTE
+758 DIRLSE

-877 YMNLSTSGSAYLAK
+877 YMNLSTGGSAYLAK
-891 YTDADKIANWA
+891 YRDADKIANWA

>member
-22 TVMAAAAD
+22 TVMASAD
-30 PCTHPN
+30 DP
-36 MEDVAYKAPTC
+36 EDLCMHVDEEFN
-47 TTDGCYAHKHC
+47 TT
-58 PECGKD
+58 
-64 FDKLGEPFYGT
+64 FT
-75 VVIEKDPDA
+75 I
-84 HGNNLVPVKENP
+84 
-96 ATCVAEGTQAY
+96 
-107 YHCNA
+107 
-112 CSKNFSDAA
+112 
-121 GNNEITDLATVK
+121 
-133 IPATG
+133 
-138 HDKEFHA
+138 FHA
-145 AKDATCKTEGNIPYY
+145 AATATCFQEGHVAYY
-160 LCKNCNKKF
+160 ECKMCPAEAIYDESSGKF
-169 VDEAMTDEVPF
+169 VVQTN
-180 GAVTIICDPTNH
+180 GVTKAKDPTNH
-192 EDLKLVEAKAA
+192 GGKLPKTPAQEPTCGASGNYEYYYCSGCNKYFKDEDGKNPFNGDVVRPATGKHTLEPVAAKDP
-203 TCTKDGN
+203 TCTKDGY
-210 EAYYHCDA
+210 EAYWVCSG
-218 CNKNFSDAAGR
+218 CKQKFSDAEG
-229 NEIRDLTSVKI
+229 KI
-240 SATGH
+240 KIDAPKVIEATGH
-245 KLVQV
+245 KIVPVRGNPAACTDKGVKDHYECARTGCGALFEDEAGTKPLTDKDV
-250 EGKDATCVHKGC
+250 EISAT
-262 WAHQKCLECGQL
+262 
-274 FNKLGEPWSGTTE
+274 
-287 IEKDPTN
+287 
-294 HEKLENVEAK
+294 
-304 APTCTETGM
+304 
-313 TAGSKCSACGVVL
+313 
-326 KKQEVIPALGHD
+326 GHD

-367 SDADGKN
+367 SDKDATA
-374 EIKQADTVI
+374 EIRKEDTVI

-395 AVEKVDGVVPGEV
+395 AVEKVNGAVPGEV

-444 NGASVSDLKK
+444 NGASVSDSKK

-462 DTDATITAEFVKK
+462 DTAATITAVFE
-475 TAPVDTFKLT
+475 
-485 VEQVGDHG
+485 
-493 TFKIRKKLDNGKW
+493 
-506 GNWWTAADDGY
+506 
-517 TSTEISNLKKGTSYQ
+517 
-532 IKAVPGTNYE
+532 
-542 ASWKVN
+542 
-548 NKTATVDNDI
+548 KTATPAE
-558 YTATINKNDISVEI
+558 YKL
-572 TFTKIDTKNLKLSVD
+572 KIDRNNTKGSISFRTKTGNRWGSWTTIKAKDYPYAIKD
-587 LDERHGKLK
+587 LRTG
-596 YYDDD
+596 
-601 EEKWVT
+601 T
-607 YDDEY
+607 
-612 WTLSKG
+612 
-618 DKVEFKAVPDS
+618 KVQIQATPDS
-629 GYKAVWQLGSGSK
+629 GYVATWMIDRVIETVKDNTYTVTIDDADVSVYVMFQKKISSDRELDLDISGWKHGEIKYRVNNGTKYTLKSSDYPFTLEEGDKITFYIDADSDYTAKWNLDKESKSYSDEFTVRYKDIDEDGS
-642 TSATYY
+642 
-648 DVTYRDMDGKNRTL
+648 TL
-662 HVDFVKKSSSDVDDY
+662 HISFVKKSTIVDNDY

-710 DKMTFKAKADK
+710 DKMTFKAKTDK

-728 YKGDTYVGD
+728 YKGESYVGD
-737 EYTVKMGANDAKLYV
+737 EFTVKLGSKDAKLYV

-851 FDAHTFKPDQN
+851 FDARTFKPDQN

-891 YTDADKIANWA
+891 YKDADKIANWA

>member
-22 TVMAAAAD
+22 TVMA
-30 PCTHPN
+30 
-36 MEDVAYKAPTC
+36 
-47 TTDGCYAHKHC
+47 
-58 PECGKD
+58 
-64 FDKLGEPFYGT
+64 F
-75 VVIEKDPDA
+75 
-84 HGNNLVPVKENP
+84 
-96 ATCVAEGTQAY
+96 
-107 YHCNA
+107 
-112 CSKNFSDAA
+112 AA
-121 GNNEITDLATVK
+121 GTPCATHNEASEDFAKHYDAKPGTCN
-133 IPATG
+133 TG
-138 HDKEFHA
+138 STPEYWQ
-145 AKDATCKTEGNIPYY
+145 CLIEGCGQYFWQSGGNWLSRNYTPEGVGR
-160 LCKNCNKKF
+160 K
-169 VDEAMTDEVPF
+169 V
-180 GAVTIICDPTNH
+180 PTNH
-192 EDLKLVEAKAA
+192 EDLQPVAEKAA
-203 TCTKDGN
+203 TCTNDGN
-210 EAYYHCDA
+210 EAYSY
-218 CNKNFSDAAGR
+218 
-229 NEIRDLTSVKI
+229 
-240 SATGH
+240 
-245 KLVQV
+245 
-250 EGKDATCVHKGC
+250 
-262 WAHQKCLECGQL
+262 
-274 FNKLGEPWSGTTE
+274 
-287 IEKDPTN
+287 
-294 HEKLENVEAK
+294 
-304 APTCTETGM
+304 
-313 TAGSKCSACGVVL
+313 CSACGKYYDADGKETTLDAVTL
-326 KKQEVIPALGHD
+326 DATGHTMKYHPAIPADCTKRGTKEYWECEKCGNKYSDEQGSKEITNVVDPQRPHD
-338 LEHVAA
+338 MEKIPAKAA
-344 KEPTKTAT
+344 TTEAP

-357 WHCKRCDKYF
+357 YKCKTCRKCFK
-367 SDADGKN
+367 DGQGITSIEEK
-374 EIKQADTVI
+374 DTVI

-395 AVEKVDGVVPGEV
+395 AVEKVNGAVPGEV

-444 NGASVSDLKK
+444 NGASVSDSKK

-462 DTDATITAEFVKK
+462 DTDATITAVFE
-475 TAPVDTFKLT
+475 
-485 VEQVGDHG
+485 
-493 TFKIRKKLDNGKW
+493 
-506 GNWWTAADDGY
+506 
-517 TSTEISNLKKGTSYQ
+517 
-532 IKAVPGTNYE
+532 
-542 ASWKVN
+542 
-548 NKTATVDNDI
+548 KTATPAE
-558 YTATINKNDISVEI
+558 YKL
-572 TFTKIDTKNLKLSVD
+572 KIDRNNTKGSISFRTKTGNRWGSWTTIKAKDYPYAIKDLKT
-587 LDERHGKLK
+587 G
-596 YYDDD
+596 
-601 EEKWVT
+601 T
-607 YDDEY
+607 
-612 WTLSKG
+612 
-618 DKVEFKAVPDS
+618 KVQIQATPDS
-629 GYKAVWQLGSGSK
+629 GYVATWMIDRVFETVKDNTYTVTIDDADISVYVMFQKKVNSDRELDLDISGWKHGEIKYRVNNGTKYTLKSSDYPFTLEEGDKITFYIDADSDYTAKWNLDKESKSYSDEFTVRYKDIDEDGS
-642 TSATYY
+642 
-648 DVTYRDMDGKNRTL
+648 TL
-662 HVDFVKKSSSDVDDY
+662 HISFVKKSTIVDNDY

-813 RLTGEPRATK
+813 RLTGEPRATR

-828 DVSSSQYYYDA
+828 DVSSRQYYYDA

-851 FDAHTFKPDQN
+851 FDARTFKPDQN

-871 LYRYAK
+871 LYRYAE
-877 YMNLSTSGSAYLAK
+877 YMNLSTSGSAYLSK
-891 YTDADKIANWA
+891 YRDADKIANWA

>member
-22 TVMAAAAD
+22 TVMASAD
-30 PCTHPN
+30 DP
-36 MEDVAYKAPTC
+36 EDLCMHVDEEFN
-47 TTDGCYAHKHC
+47 TT
-58 PECGKD
+58 
-64 FDKLGEPFYGT
+64 FT
-75 VVIEKDPDA
+75 I
-84 HGNNLVPVKENP
+84 
-96 ATCVAEGTQAY
+96 
-107 YHCNA
+107 
-112 CSKNFSDAA
+112 
-121 GNNEITDLATVK
+121 
-133 IPATG
+133 
-138 HDKEFHA
+138 FHA
-145 AKDATCKTEGNIPYY
+145 AATATCFQEGHVAYY
-160 LCKNCNKKF
+160 ECKMCPAEAIYDESSGKF
-169 VDEAMTDEVPF
+169 VVQTN
-180 GAVTIICDPTNH
+180 GVTKAKDPTNH
-192 EDLKLVEAKAA
+192 DGKLPKTPAQEPTCGASGNYEYYYCSGCNKYFKDEDGKNPFNGDVVRPATGKHTLEPVAAKDP
-203 TCTKDGN
+203 TCTKDGY
-210 EAYYHCDA
+210 EAYWVCSG
-218 CNKNFSDAAGR
+218 CKQKFSDAEG
-229 NEIRDLTSVKI
+229 KI
-240 SATGH
+240 KIDAPKVIEATGH
-245 KLVQV
+245 KIVPV
-250 EGKDATCVHKGC
+250 RGNPATCTDKGVKD
-262 WAHQKCLECGQL
+262 HYECARTGCGAL
-274 FNKLGEPWSGTTE
+274 FEDEAGTKPLTDKDVE
-287 IEKDPTN
+287 I
-294 HEKLENVEAK
+294 
-304 APTCTETGM
+304 
-313 TAGSKCSACGVVL
+313 SAT
-326 KKQEVIPALGHD
+326 GHD

-367 SDADGKN
+367 SDKDATA
-374 EIKQADTVI
+374 EIRKEDTVI

-395 AVEKVDGVVPGEV
+395 AVEKVNGAVPGEV

-444 NGASVSDLKK
+444 NGASVSDSKK

-462 DTDATITAEFVKK
+462 DTAATITAVFE
-475 TAPVDTFKLT
+475 
-485 VEQVGDHG
+485 
-493 TFKIRKKLDNGKW
+493 
-506 GNWWTAADDGY
+506 
-517 TSTEISNLKKGTSYQ
+517 
-532 IKAVPGTNYE
+532 
-542 ASWKVN
+542 
-548 NKTATVDNDI
+548 KTATPAE
-558 YTATINKNDISVEI
+558 YKL
-572 TFTKIDTKNLKLSVD
+572 KIDRNNTKGSISFRTKTGNRWGSWTTIKAKDYPYAIKDLKT
-587 LDERHGKLK
+587 G
-596 YYDDD
+596 
-601 EEKWVT
+601 T
-607 YDDEY
+607 
-612 WTLSKG
+612 
-618 DKVEFKAVPDS
+618 KVQIQATPDS
-629 GYKAVWQLGSGSK
+629 GYVATWMIDRVIETVKDNTYTVTIDDADVSVYVMFQKKISSDRELDLDISGWKHGEIKYRVNNGTKYTLKSSDYPFTLEEGDKITFYIDADSDYTAKWNLDKESKSYSDEFTVRYKDIDEDGS
-642 TSATYY
+642 
-648 DVTYRDMDGKNRTL
+648 TL
-662 HVDFVKKSSSDVDDY
+662 HISFVKKSTIVDNDY

-737 EYTVKMGANDAKLYV
+737 EYTVKMGSKDAKLYV

-851 FDAHTFKPDQN
+851 FDARTFKPDQN

-891 YTDADKIANWA
+891 YKDADKIANWA

>member
-9 SILLMLTMLLSMF
+9 SILLMLTMLVSMF
-22 TVMAAAAD
+22 TVMASAETVES
-30 PCTHPN
+30 CTH
-36 MEDVAYKAPTC
+36 EDEVGKTTYTCHEAEEATC
-47 TTDGCYAHKHC
+47 T
-58 PECGKD
+58 
-64 FDKLGEPFYGT
+64 
-75 VVIEKDPDA
+75 
-84 HGNNLVPVKENP
+84 KEGHN
-96 ATCVAEGTQAY
+96 EY
-107 YHCNA
+107 WL
-112 CSKNFSDAA
+112 CSKCGAVAIYNASLERYEVQPN
-121 GNNEITDLATVK
+121 GIPK
-133 IPATG
+133 IAIDPTK
-138 HDKEFHA
+138 HQLRQVA
-145 AKDATCKTEGNIPYY
+145 AKDATCKEPGNIAYVVCD
-160 LCKNCNKKF
+160 LCGKMWRDMTLKDQLDVVNTPIDTSKHKLDK
-169 VDEAMTDEVPF
+169 VDAK
-180 GAVTIICDPTNH
+180 DPTCT
-192 EDLKLVEAKAA
+192 EDGYEAYWKCSVCGQLFSDDKGTKKIDTPVKRNKTGHAPMLMAGNAA
-203 TCTKDGN
+203 TCTKEGWQP
-210 EAYYHCDA
+210 YYVCKT
-218 CNKNFSDAAGR
+218 CQKEF
-229 NEIRDLTSVKI
+229 
-240 SATGH
+240 
-245 KLVQV
+245 
-250 EGKDATCVHKGC
+250 KDADCTQEITDPSWKTIPKIQ
-262 WAHQKCLECGQL
+262 HQL
-274 FNKLGEPWSGTTE
+274 TRTD
-287 IEKDPTN
+287 EKP
-294 HEKLENVEAK
+294 A
-304 APTCTETGM
+304 TCTENGTKAYWTCSVCGM
-313 TAGSKCSACGVVL
+313 KFSD
-326 KKQEVIPALGHD
+326 QEGTKPIQSPETISALGHD

-367 SDADGKN
+367 ADEACTN
-374 EIKQADTVI
+374 EITKAQTVI
-383 PQLKEEKHTLTI
+383 PKLVEEEEHVLTFSIGKNGKLAYADDGFEITSGRTKALKSDDKALELVATADKNH
-395 AVEKVDGVVPGEV
+395 KVVW
-408 QYAGKPYEMLEGL
+408 Q
-421 QKGETRE
+421 
-428 LTAVAKSGYQF
+428 
-439 KEWKI
+439 
-444 NGASVSDLKK
+444 
-454 ATTTVTMD
+454 
-462 DTDATITAEFVKK
+462 
-475 TAPVDTFKLT
+475 
-485 VEQVGDHG
+485 
-493 TFKIRKKLDNGKW
+493 LDNGKKHYE
-506 GNWWTAADDGY
+506 GSTAKI
-517 TSTEISNLKKGTSYQ
+517 TISYKDLNVKSELK
-532 IKAVPGTNYE
+532 VWFE
-542 ASWKVN
+542 
-548 NKTATVDNDI
+548 
-558 YTATINKNDISVEI
+558 EI
-572 TFTKIDTKNLKLSVD
+572 TTELD
-587 LDERHGKLK
+587 LTIKVSGFDKGDIEYKYNGGKVTDLEK
-596 YYDDD
+596 REKTWSLDD
-601 EEKWVT
+601 K
-607 YDDEY
+607 DEY
-612 WTLSKG
+612 VKFWLYPKT
-618 DKVEFKAVPDS
+618 
-629 GYKAVWQLGSGSK
+629 GYKAVVQLN
-642 TSATYY
+642 
-648 DVTYRDMDGKNRTL
+648 DGKKYTYSYNESLTIDYDDLDGEDGTL
-662 HVDFVKKSSSDVDDY
+662 YVSFVKKSSSDVDDY

-737 EYTVKMGANDAKLYV
+737 EYTVKMGSKDAKLYV

-851 FDAHTFKPDQN
+851 FDARTFKPDQN

-891 YTDADKIANWA
+891 YRDADKIANWA

>member
-9 SILLMLTMLLSMF
+9 SILLMLTMLVSMF
-22 TVMAAAAD
+22 TVMAAAAG
-30 PCTHPN
+30 
-36 MEDVAYKAPTC
+36 TC
-47 TTDGCYAHKHC
+47 TSHDKTSQDFAKHYDAKPGTCNTGSTPEYWQCMIEGCGQYFWQSGGNWLSRSYT
-58 PECGKD
+58 PEGV
-64 FDKLGEPFYGT
+64 GR
-75 VVIEKDPDA
+75 KDPTNHD
-84 HGNNLVPVKENP
+84 GNLKPVAAKA
-96 ATCVAEGTQAY
+96 ATCTEDGNEAY
-107 YHCNA
+107 YHCSA
-112 CSKNFSDAA
+112 CNKDFSDAA
-121 GNNEITDLATVK
+121 GTKEITNLETVK

-138 HDKEFHA
+138 HTMEPHPA
-145 AKDATCKTEGNIPYY
+145 IPA
-160 LCKNCNKKF
+160 
-169 VDEAMTDEVPF
+169 D
-180 GAVTIICDPTNH
+180 
-192 EDLKLVEAKAA
+192 
-203 TCTKDGN
+203 CTKNGIKEYWLCEKCGN
-210 EAYYHCDA
+210 KY
-218 CNKNFSDAAGR
+218 SDAQGT
-229 NEIRDLTSVKI
+229 NEITNVLDPKRPHDMEKI
-240 SATGH
+240 PA
-245 KLVQV
+245 KP
-250 EGKDATCVHKGC
+250 A
-262 WAHQKCLECGQL
+262 
-274 FNKLGEPWSGTTE
+274 TTE
-287 IEKDPTN
+287 
-294 HEKLENVEAK
+294 
-304 APTCTETGM
+304 AP
-313 TAGSKCSACGVVL
+313 
-326 KKQEVIPALGHD
+326 
-338 LEHVAA
+338 
-344 KEPTKTAT
+344 

-357 WHCKRCDKYF
+357 YKCKTCRKCFK
-367 SDADGKN
+367 DGQGITSIEEK
-374 EIKQADTVI
+374 DTVI

-395 AVEKVDGVVPGEV
+395 AVEKVNGVVPGEV
-408 QYAGKPYEMLEGL
+408 QYAGKPYEMFEGL

-444 NGASVSDLKK
+444 DGASAPDLNT
-454 ATTTVTMD
+454 ATTTVTMG
-462 DTDATITAEFVKK
+462 DTDATIIAVFEK
-475 TAPVDTFKLT
+475 TTTPAKYKLEIDRNNT
-485 VEQVGDHG
+485 KGSIEYRTWFGNKWSRWYTIEKNEYPLAIQGLQKGD
-493 TFKIRKKLDNGKW
+493 KI
-506 GNWWTAADDGY
+506 
-517 TSTEISNLKKGTSYQ
+517 Q
-532 IKAVPGTNYE
+532 IKAY
-542 ASWKVN
+542 
-548 NKTATVDNDI
+548 
-558 YTATINKNDISVEI
+558 
-572 TFTKIDTKNLKLSVD
+572 
-587 LDERHGKLK
+587 
-596 YYDDD
+596 
-601 EEKWVT
+601 
-607 YDDEY
+607 
-612 WTLSKG
+612 
-618 DKVEFKAVPDS
+618 PDS
-629 GYKAVWQLGSGSK
+629 GCVATWMIDRVIETVKDNTYTVTIDDADVSVYVMFQKKVNSDRELDLDISGWKHGEIKYRVNNGTKYTLKSSDYPFTLEEGDKITFYIDADSDYTAKWNLDKESKSYSDEFTIRYKDIDEDGS
-642 TSATYY
+642 
-648 DVTYRDMDGKNRTL
+648 TL
-662 HVDFVKKSSSDVDDY
+662 HISFVKKSTIVDNDY

-689 GTVYRGTREYEDGD
+689 GTVYRGTREYKHGD

-737 EYTVKMGANDAKLYV
+737 EYTVKMGSKDAKLYV

-851 FDAHTFKPDQN
+851 FDARTFKPDQN

-891 YTDADKIANWA
+891 YRDADKIANWA

>member
-1 MKTSKRLL
+1 
-9 SILLMLTMLLSMF
+9 MLTMLLSMF
-22 TVMAAAAD
+22 TVMASAD
-30 PCTHPN
+30 DP
-36 MEDVAYKAPTC
+36 EDLCMHVDEEFN
-47 TTDGCYAHKHC
+47 TT
-58 PECGKD
+58 
-64 FDKLGEPFYGT
+64 FT
-75 VVIEKDPDA
+75 I
-84 HGNNLVPVKENP
+84 
-96 ATCVAEGTQAY
+96 
-107 YHCNA
+107 
-112 CSKNFSDAA
+112 
-121 GNNEITDLATVK
+121 
-133 IPATG
+133 
-138 HDKEFHA
+138 FHA
-145 AKDATCKTEGNIPYY
+145 AATATCFQEGHVAYY
-160 LCKNCNKKF
+160 ECKMCPAEAIYDESSGKF
-169 VDEAMTDEVPF
+169 VVQTN
-180 GAVTIICDPTNH
+180 GVTKAKDPTNH
-192 EDLKLVEAKAA
+192 GGKLPKTPAQEPTCGASGNYEYYYCSGCNKYFKDEDGKNPFNGDVVRPATGKHTLEPVAAKDP
-203 TCTKDGN
+203 TCTKDGY
-210 EAYYHCDA
+210 EAYWVCSG
-218 CNKNFSDAAGR
+218 CKQKFSDAEG
-229 NEIRDLTSVKI
+229 KI
-240 SATGH
+240 KIDAPKVIEATGH
-245 KLVQV
+245 KIVPV
-250 EGKDATCVHKGC
+250 RGNPATCTDKGVKD
-262 WAHQKCLECGQL
+262 HYECARTGCGAL
-274 FNKLGEPWSGTTE
+274 FEDEAGTKPLTDKDVE
-287 IEKDPTN
+287 I
-294 HEKLENVEAK
+294 
-304 APTCTETGM
+304 
-313 TAGSKCSACGVVL
+313 SAT
-326 KKQEVIPALGHD
+326 GHD

-367 SDADGKN
+367 SDKDATA
-374 EIKQADTVI
+374 EIRKEDTVI
-383 PQLKEEKHTLTI
+383 PQLKEEKYTLTI
-395 AVEKVDGVVPGEV
+395 AVEKVNGAVPGEV

-444 NGASVSDLKK
+444 NDASVSDSKK

-462 DTDATITAEFVKK
+462 DTDATITAVFEK
-475 TAPVDTFKLT
+475 TATPARYKLEIDRNNT
-485 VEQVGDHG
+485 KGSIEYRTWFGNKWSRWYTIEKNEYPLAIQGLQKGD
-493 TFKIRKKLDNGKW
+493 KI
-506 GNWWTAADDGY
+506 
-517 TSTEISNLKKGTSYQ
+517 Q
-532 IKAVPGTNYE
+532 IKAY
-542 ASWKVN
+542 
-548 NKTATVDNDI
+548 
-558 YTATINKNDISVEI
+558 
-572 TFTKIDTKNLKLSVD
+572 
-587 LDERHGKLK
+587 
-596 YYDDD
+596 
-601 EEKWVT
+601 
-607 YDDEY
+607 
-612 WTLSKG
+612 
-618 DKVEFKAVPDS
+618 PDS
-629 GYKAVWQLGSGSK
+629 GCVATWMIDRVIETVKDNTYTVTIDDADVSVYVMFQKKISSDRELDLDISGWKHGEIKYRVNNGTKYNLKSSDYPFTLEEGDKITFYIDADSGYTAKWNLDKESKSYSDEFTVRYKDIDEDGS
-642 TSATYY
+642 
-648 DVTYRDMDGKNRTL
+648 TL
-662 HVDFVKKSSSDVDDY
+662 HISFVKKSTIVDNDY

-689 GTVYRGTREYEDGD
+689 GTVYRGTREYEHGD

-851 FDAHTFKPDQN
+851 FDARTFKPDQN

-891 YTDADKIANWA
+891 YRDADKIANWA

>member
-1 MKTSKRLL
+1 MKKSKRLL
-9 SILLMLTMLLSMF
+9 SILLMLTMLVSMF
-22 TVMAAAAD
+22 TVMASAAD
-30 PCTHPN
+30 PCSH
-36 MEDVAYKAPTC
+36 
-47 TTDGCYAHKHC
+47 
-58 PECGKD
+58 
-64 FDKLGEPFYGT
+64 
-75 VVIEKDPDA
+75 
-84 HGNNLVPVKENP
+84 EN
-96 ATCVAEGTQAY
+96 
-107 YHCNA
+107 
-112 CSKNFSDAA
+112 
-121 GNNEITDLATVK
+121 
-133 IPATG
+133 
-138 HDKEFHA
+138 KEFYA
-145 AKDATCKTEGNIPYY
+145 AKDATCKTKGNIQYY
-160 LCKNCNKKF
+160 LCKDCGKKF
-169 VDEAMTDEVPF
+169 LNEAMTDEVPF
-180 GAVTIICDPTNH
+180 GAVTISCNPSNHENWQQFEEKEPTCKKDGNKAYSHCSACDKYYDAAGNETTREAVTLKANDKAHNLVKVNGKDATCAHEGCWEHQQCSECGKLFDKMGDSFPGTFVIKKDPTNH
-192 EDLKLVEAKAA
+192 EDLQPVAAKAA
-203 TCTKDGN
+203 TCTNDGN
-210 EAYYHCDA
+210 EAYSY
-218 CNKNFSDAAGR
+218 
-229 NEIRDLTSVKI
+229 
-240 SATGH
+240 
-245 KLVQV
+245 
-250 EGKDATCVHKGC
+250 
-262 WAHQKCLECGQL
+262 
-274 FNKLGEPWSGTTE
+274 
-287 IEKDPTN
+287 
-294 HEKLENVEAK
+294 
-304 APTCTETGM
+304 
-313 TAGSKCSACGVVL
+313 CSACGKYYDADGKETTLDAVTM
-326 KKQEVIPALGHD
+326 KATGHTMKPHPAIPADCTKNGIKEYWQCEKCGNKYSDEQGSKEITNVVDPQRPHD
-338 LEHVAA
+338 MEKIPAKAA
-344 KEPTKTAT
+344 TTEAP

-357 WHCKRCDKYF
+357 YKCKTCRKCFK
-367 SDADGKN
+367 DGQGITSIEEK
-374 EIKQADTVI
+374 DTVI
-383 PQLKEEKHTLTI
+383 PQLKEEKHVLTI
-395 AVEKVDGVVPGEV
+395 NVPKVDNKV
-408 QYAGKPYEMLEGL
+408 AGTVTYEGAELPKLEGL
-421 QKGETRE
+421 QNGDTRT
-428 LTAVAKSGYQF
+428 LVAEAKDGYEF
-439 KEWKI
+439 LKWEVT
-444 NGASVSDLKK
+444 GATVSSDTNT
-454 ATTTVTMD
+454 TTTVKMG
-462 DTDATITAEFVKK
+462 DTDATITAKFVKK

-506 GNWWTAADDGY
+506 GDWWTAADDDS
-517 TSTEISNLKKGTSYQ
+517 TSIEISNLKKGTSYQ

-710 DKMTFKAKADK
+710 DKMTFKAKTDK

-728 YKGDTYVGD
+728 YKGESYVGD
-737 EYTVKMGANDAKLYV
+737 EFTVKMGSKDAKLYV

-891 YTDADKIANWA
+891 YRDADKIANWA

>member
-22 TVMAAAAD
+22 TVMASAD
-30 PCTHPN
+30 DP
-36 MEDVAYKAPTC
+36 EDLCMHVDEEFN
-47 TTDGCYAHKHC
+47 TT
-58 PECGKD
+58 
-64 FDKLGEPFYGT
+64 FT
-75 VVIEKDPDA
+75 I
-84 HGNNLVPVKENP
+84 
-96 ATCVAEGTQAY
+96 
-107 YHCNA
+107 
-112 CSKNFSDAA
+112 
-121 GNNEITDLATVK
+121 
-133 IPATG
+133 
-138 HDKEFHA
+138 FHA
-145 AKDATCKTEGNIPYY
+145 AATATCFQEGHVAYY
-160 LCKNCNKKF
+160 ECKMCPAEAIYDESSGKF
-169 VDEAMTDEVPF
+169 VVQTN
-180 GAVTIICDPTNH
+180 GVTKAKDPTNH
-192 EDLKLVEAKAA
+192 GGKLPKTPAQEPTCGASGNYEYYYCSGCNKYFKDEDGKNPFNGDVVRPATGKHTLEPVAAKDP
-203 TCTKDGN
+203 TCTKDGY
-210 EAYYHCDA
+210 EAYWVCSG
-218 CNKNFSDAAGR
+218 CKQKFSDAEG
-229 NEIRDLTSVKI
+229 KI
-240 SATGH
+240 KIDAPKVIEATGH
-245 KLVQV
+245 KIVPV
-250 EGKDATCVHKGC
+250 RGNPATCTDKGVKDHYER
-262 WAHQKCLECGQL
+262 ARTGCGAL
-274 FNKLGEPWSGTTE
+274 FEDEAGTKPLTDKDVE
-287 IEKDPTN
+287 I
-294 HEKLENVEAK
+294 
-304 APTCTETGM
+304 
-313 TAGSKCSACGVVL
+313 SAT
-326 KKQEVIPALGHD
+326 GHD

-367 SDADGKN
+367 SDKDATA
-374 EIKQADTVI
+374 EIRKEDTVI

-395 AVEKVDGVVPGEV
+395 AVEKVNGAVPGEV

-444 NGASVSDLKK
+444 NGASVSDSKK

-462 DTDATITAEFVKK
+462 DTAATITAVFE
-475 TAPVDTFKLT
+475 
-485 VEQVGDHG
+485 
-493 TFKIRKKLDNGKW
+493 
-506 GNWWTAADDGY
+506 
-517 TSTEISNLKKGTSYQ
+517 
-532 IKAVPGTNYE
+532 
-542 ASWKVN
+542 
-548 NKTATVDNDI
+548 KTATPAE
-558 YTATINKNDISVEI
+558 YKL
-572 TFTKIDTKNLKLSVD
+572 KIDRNNTKGSISFRTKTGNRWGSWTTIKAKDYPYAIKDLKT
-587 LDERHGKLK
+587 G
-596 YYDDD
+596 
-601 EEKWVT
+601 T
-607 YDDEY
+607 
-612 WTLSKG
+612 
-618 DKVEFKAVPDS
+618 KVQIQATPDS
-629 GYKAVWQLGSGSK
+629 GYVATWMIDRVIETVKDNTYTVTIDDADVSVYVMFQKKISSDRELDLDISGWKHGEIKYRVNNGTKYTLKSSDYPFTLEEGDKITFYIDADSDYTAKWNLDKESKSYSDEFTVRYKDIDEDGS
-642 TSATYY
+642 
-648 DVTYRDMDGKNRTL
+648 TL
-662 HVDFVKKSSSDVDDY
+662 HISFVKKSTIVDNDY

-737 EYTVKMGANDAKLYV
+737 EYTVKMGSKDAKLYV

-851 FDAHTFKPDQN
+851 FDARTFKPDQN

-891 YTDADKIANWA
+891 YKDADKIANWA

>member
-22 TVMAAAAD
+22 TVMASADEPEDSCMHVDEELNTTFTIFHAAATAT
-30 PCTHPN
+30 CYQEGH
-36 MEDVAYKAPTC
+36 VAYYECKMCHAEAIYDESSGKFIVQTNGVTKAKDPTNHGGKLPKTPAQEPTCGASGNYEYYYCSGCNKYFKDEDGKTPFNGDVVRPATGKHTLESVAAKDPTC
-47 TTDGCYAHKHC
+47 TEDGYEAYWKCSVCKKMFSDEAGTTEISAPVKREKMDHK
-58 PECGKD
+58 
-64 FDKLGEPFYGT
+64 
-75 VVIEKDPDA
+75 I
-84 HGNNLVPVKENP
+84 VPVRGNP
-96 ATCVAEGTQAY
+96 ATCTDKGVKDHYECARTGCGALFEDKAGT
-107 YHCNA
+107 
-112 CSKNFSDAA
+112 KPL
-121 GNNEITDLATVK
+121 TDKDVV

-138 HDKEFHA
+138 HK
-145 AKDATCKTEGNIPYY
+145 
-160 LCKNCNKKF
+160 LKK
-169 VDEAMTDEVPF
+169 
-180 GAVTIICDPTNH
+180 
-192 EDLKLVEAKAA
+192 
-203 TCTKDGN
+203 
-210 EAYYHCDA
+210 
-218 CNKNFSDAAGR
+218 
-229 NEIRDLTSVKI
+229 
-240 SATGH
+240 
-245 KLVQV
+245 
-250 EGKDATCVHKGC
+250 
-262 WAHQKCLECGQL
+262 
-274 FNKLGEPWSGTTE
+274 
-287 IEKDPTN
+287 
-294 HEKLENVEAK
+294 VEAK
-304 APTCTETGM
+304 APTQTE
-313 TAGSKCSACGVVL
+313 
-326 KKQEVIPALGHD
+326 E
-338 LEHVAA
+338 
-344 KEPTKTAT
+344 

-357 WHCKRCDKYF
+357 WYCEKCDKYF
-367 SDADGKN
+367 SDKDATA
-374 EIKQADTVI
+374 EIRKEDTVI

-395 AVEKVDGVVPGEV
+395 AVEKVNGAVPGEV

-421 QKGETRE
+421 QNGETRE
-428 LTAVAKSGYQF
+428 LTAVAKPGYQF

-444 NGASVSDLKK
+444 NDASVSDSKK

-462 DTDATITAEFVKK
+462 DTDATITAVFEK
-475 TAPVDTFKLT
+475 TATPARYKLEIDRNNT
-485 VEQVGDHG
+485 KGSIEYRTWFGNKWSRWYTIEKNEYPLAIQGLQKGD
-493 TFKIRKKLDNGKW
+493 KI
-506 GNWWTAADDGY
+506 
-517 TSTEISNLKKGTSYQ
+517 Q
-532 IKAVPGTNYE
+532 IKAY
-542 ASWKVN
+542 
-548 NKTATVDNDI
+548 
-558 YTATINKNDISVEI
+558 
-572 TFTKIDTKNLKLSVD
+572 
-587 LDERHGKLK
+587 
-596 YYDDD
+596 
-601 EEKWVT
+601 
-607 YDDEY
+607 
-612 WTLSKG
+612 
-618 DKVEFKAVPDS
+618 PDS
-629 GYKAVWQLGSGSK
+629 GCVATWMIDRVIETVKDNTYTVTIDDADVSVYVMFQKKISSDRELDLDISGWKHGEIKYRVNNGTKYTLKSSDYPFTLEEGDKITFYIDADSGYTAKWNLDKESKSYSDEFTVRYKDIDEDGS
-642 TSATYY
+642 
-648 DVTYRDMDGKNRTL
+648 TL
-662 HVDFVKKSSSDVDDY
+662 HISFVKKSTIVDNDY

-689 GTVYRGTREYEDGD
+689 GTVYRGTREYEHGD

-851 FDAHTFKPDQN
+851 FDARTFKPDQN

-891 YTDADKIANWA
+891 YRDADKIANWA